1 MNGDQNERL
10 DVISSALARLERR
23 QQEMLRRLES
33 LESAA
38 GLAASDEE
46 HVAPPVAVPEPM
58 PVAATSAEAPA
69 PERPRGFET
78 RMGLTLVNRVGV
90 VTLVIGAAFFFRY
103 AVEAGWL
110 GVNARVL
117 LGAIAGLAALALGER
132 IWRTGQH
139 VYAVGITG
147 AGVGILY
154 LTVYAAFGLYG
165 LVGQA
170 PAFLLMAVATAA
182 AVGLSLR
189 YGSAALAALGL
200 FGGYAT
206 PLLLSFGGQ
215 PWFVLGYV
223 LLLDAGVLY
232 AIRRC
237 GWQRLEALVL
247 LGTVWVYGAEFDTPV
262 EPARRAGYT
271 IFALAYYGVFA
282 AMRGRWIGVAGHVL
296 AAFALAVIWGH
307 ALAPFVALS
316 LLLAIA
322 GLAIADRRGWAL
334 PVLAAFWLSYGLWAE
349 AEKRPVA
356 PLFWFL
362 TAAFVL
368 FGAWLPWRV
377 WVRRATAGLE
387 SLLLLALNAGV
398 YFAVSYALL
407 TPLYGHWPGPLAV
420 VLAAL
425 HMALAWRLWERDPRS
440 ALLAAGASWALLVLA
455 VPAHFAGYRVT
466 VIWALEGAALAWAG
480 VRLREVRATYA
491 ALAVFA
497 LVLLRLGAADA
508 WAYPSPRDYG
518 LLLNARFVTFL
529 LSAVCLW
536 AAAKWTASGWPA
548 VAAYVTGHFVALWG
562 MGLEAFGW
570 AGRTATAT
578 DLRSV
583 ESTALSIVM
592 AAYAVG
598 LVSLGVFTGTV
609 VNRVLGLGLIAVVVV
624 KLYLHDVWFLGL
636 FYRMAAFAVLGAL
649 LLVMSYLYSRFRVSI
664 ESWWRDRRAG

>member
-10 DVISSALARLERR
+10 DVISSALARLDRR
-23 QQEMLRRLES
+23 QQEMLRRLER

-38 GLAASDEE
+38 GVKAASEE
-46 HVAPPVAVPEPM
+46 SVAPPVAAPAPL
-58 PVAATSAEAPA
+58 PAAATAEAPA

-90 VTLVIGAAFFFRY
+90 VTLVLGAAFFFRY

-117 LGAIAGLAALALGER
+117 LGAVAGLAALALGER

-139 VYAVGITG
+139 VYSVGITG
-147 AGVGILY
+147 AGIGILY

-165 LVGQA
+165 LVAQA
-170 PAFLLMAVATAA
+170 PAFLLMALTTAA

-189 YGSAALAALGL
+189 YNSAALAALGL

-206 PLLLSFGGQ
+206 PLLLSPGGQ

-223 LLLDAGVLY
+223 LLLDVGVLY
-232 AIRRC
+232 TIRRC
-237 GWQRLEALVL
+237 GWHALESLAF
-247 LGTVWVYGAEFDTPV
+247 LGTVWVYGAELDTPV

-271 IFALAYYGVFA
+271 LFALAYYGVFA

-296 AAFALAVIWGH
+296 AALALAVIWGH
-307 ALAPFVALS
+307 SMAPFMGLA
-316 LLLAIA
+316 LLLAVA

-362 TAAFVL
+362 SAAFVL

-377 WVRRATAGLE
+377 WVRRTTAGLE
-387 SLLLLALNAGV
+387 SLLVLALNAGA

-407 TPLYGHWPGPLAV
+407 SPLYRHWAGPLAV
-420 VLAAL
+420 VMAAL
-425 HMALAWRLWERDPRS
+425 HMALAWRLWERDSRA
-440 ALLAAGASWALLVLA
+440 ALLAAGAAWALLVLA

-466 VIWALEGAALAWAG
+466 VIWALEGAALAWTGA
-480 VRLREVRATYA
+480 RLREVRATYA

-497 LVLLRLGAADA
+497 LVLLRLGVADA

-529 LSAVCLW
+529 LSAACLW
-536 AAAKWTASGWPA
+536 ASARWTAPGWPA
-548 VAAYVTGHFVALWG
+548 AATYVTGHFVALWG
-562 MGLEAFGW
+562 LGLEAFGW
-570 AGRTATAT
+570 AGRTAAVA
-578 DLRSV
+578 DLPSV

-609 VNRVLGLGLIAVVVV
+609 MNRVLGLGLIGVVVL